1 MNAAISSG
9 KMFCEGSLS
18 QEDGL
23 NKTCGIPAFNDMN
36 KNYKQQSRMR
46 STDSLNSVQSQES
59 GVEKDSRSQSSSSL
73 LEKMSQAIAR
83 RKNSDP
89 KADVD
94 GLKVSACFFSNRNTG
109 SAVQRRSQPKY
120 RSDLLLIRN
129 TSNFRWIML
138 LKSECANPHV
148 VCPHAVDC
156 FNSQIFSLCNNEQK

>member
-23 NKTCGIPAFNDMN
+23 NKSCNVTSPTFSDMN

-46 STDSLNSVQSQES
+46 SNDSLNSIQSQES

-89 KADVD
+89 KAEVD
-94 GLKVSACFFSNRNTG
+94 GIKVSCSFAT
-109 SAVQRRSQPKY
+109 VY
-120 RSDLLLIRN
+120 
-129 TSNFRWIML
+129 
-138 LKSECANPHV
+138 
-148 VCPHAVDC
+148 
-156 FNSQIFSLCNNEQK
+156 